1 MKRFLKGVK
10 CFVKNS
16 TEKVITAVN
25 DVLFTQQKLMIAG
38 IIIAGVGIGLGG
50 SMVIAAK
57 TAF

>member
-1 MKRFLKGVK
+1 MKRFLKGVVH
-10 CFVKNS
+10 FVKNS
-16 TEKVITAVN
+16 AEKVITAVN